1 VVWFALGALTTFIST
16 IIIGIIIFN
25 LNSYGKTTFK
35 CIKEVFKTYP
45 QEDKII
51 LVSDGHVFLM
61 NAQSLAIDHA
71 RRNGLEYSKL
81 FTATKYH
88 LKR

>member
-1 VVWFALGALTTFIST
+1 MEKQH
-16 IIIGIIIFN
+16 
-25 LNSYGKTTFK
+25 LNR
-35 CIKEVFKTYP
+35 IKEVFKTYP

-71 RRNGLEYSKL
+71 RRNGLEYKIIHRNEISSEKDEEQ
-81 FTATKYH
+81 TEKKTK
-88 LKR
+88 K

>member
-1 VVWFALGALTTFIST
+1 MEKQH
-16 IIIGIIIFN
+16 
-25 LNSYGKTTFK
+25 LNR
-35 CIKEVFKTYP
+35 IKEFFKTYP

-71 RRNGLEYSKL
+71 RRNGLEYKIIHRNEISSEKDEEQ
-81 FTATKYH
+81 TEKKTK
-88 LKR
+88 K

>member
-1 VVWFALGALTTFIST
+1 MEKQH
-16 IIIGIIIFN
+16 
-25 LNSYGKTTFK
+25 LNR
-35 CIKEVFKTYP
+35 IKEVFKNYP

-71 RRNGLEYSKL
+71 RRNGLKYEIVHRNQIASDEDKEQIEKK
-81 FTATKYH
+81 TK
-88 LKR
+88 K